1 MAQEEITI
9 REACLE
15 DSNAIATILRISGW
29 SEQMQGED
37 PVRTQAQ
44 VTERIAQC
52 HNESNHTI
60 LVAERRQA
68 PAHGDLSPGPGQVV
82 GYVAVHWFPHLLRGN
97 DGYVSELFLLPTET
111 GHGIGTLLLD
121 RVYAIARERGC
132 TQLILMNR
140 RIRES
145 YRRSFYV
152 KRGWEEQADAAFFSL
167 VLSPEKVA
175 SGQ

>member
-1 MAQEEITI
+1 MTQEEIII

-15 DSNAIATILRISGW
+15 DSVAIATILRTLDW
-29 SEQMQGED
+29 SEQIEKETPAQ
-37 PVRTQAQ
+37 TQAH
-44 VTERIAQC
+44 VAERISQC
-52 HNESNHTI
+52 EREQNHTL
-60 LVAERRQA
+60 LVAERRQGT
-68 PAHGDLSPGPGQVV
+68 PGGDASGAREVV

-97 DGYVSELFLLPTET
+97 DGYVSELFVLPSVA
-111 GHGIGTLLLD
+111 GKGIGTLLLD
-121 RVYAIARERGC
+121 RVHEDAQERGC

-145 YRRSFYV
+145 YRRSFYA

-167 VLSPEKVA
+167 ILSPQKVA